1 MFDRSEEYMKIY
13 LAGPLFSTAERNF
26 NNELTS
32 MLRDK
37 GYEVW
42 LPQEFEQMTM
52 TPKQIFVKDV
62 EGIDWADVV
71 VANMD
76 GSDPDSGTCWEC
88 GYAYRKKPVIL
99 FRSDYRAS
107 HRVGAASAKEPE
119 EGAPY
124 NLMLTESA
132 TRRLDLPMAAVAS
145 VADSIDQALQN
156 LGPAR

>member
-1 MFDRSEEYMKIY
+1 MFDRLEQDMKIY
-13 LAGPLFSTAERNF
+13 LAGPLFTTAERNF

-32 MLRDK
+32 LLRDK

-42 LPQEFEQMTM
+42 LPQEFEQMAM

-62 EGIDWADVV
+62 DGIDWADVV

-76 GSDPDSGTCWEC
+76 GSDPDAGTCWEC

-99 FRSDYRAS
+99 FRTDFRGGSKIR
-107 HRVGAASAKEPE
+107 GASASE
-119 EGAPY
+119 EEDDVPY
-124 NLMLTESA
+124 DLMLTESA
-132 TRRLDLPMAAVAS
+132 TRRLNLPFATVDS

-156 LGPAR
+156 LPSE

>member
-1 MFDRSEEYMKIY
+1 MKIY

-99 FRSDYRAS
+99 FRTDYRAGYKL
-107 HRVGAASAKEPE
+107 RRDLPE
-119 EGAPY
+119 IEKHNDALY
-124 NLMLTESA
+124 NLMLTEAA
-132 TRRLDLPMAAVAS
+132 TKCLDLPFATADS
-145 VADSIDQALQN
+145 IADSIDQALKD
-156 LGPAR
+156 LPTE